1 MVLEKNPKY
10 LLTVDQLFIWESF
23 IIDERRLGKF
33 EKVDGK
39 ERARI
44 CAKVEMIY
52 QFFTFILPRHG
63 SSVSKATFKRSQSG
77 ATLLTGVGSNP
88 KRDHLSLRP
97 IIGVRKKCYRI

>member
-1 MVLEKNPKY
+1 MAFLRGLFNFLSAFVVLEKNPKY

-23 IIDERRLGKF
+23 IIDERRLGKL

-52 QFFTFILPRHG
+52 QFFYLHP
-63 SSVSKATFKRSQSG
+63 ATAR
-77 ATLLTGVGSNP
+77 
-88 KRDHLSLRP
+88 
-97 IIGVRKKCYRI
+97 